1 MSFYDHD
8 LHIHSYISPCASE
21 PERSMQTVD
30 RILQY
35 AEENK
40 LNTICVTDH
49 FWDENVTPSPYGPE
63 YPDVFSFKQ
72 ISSIRPLPQR
82 KNIRFLFGCETELHA
97 DGRIAISEER
107 IDEFDFIIVPT
118 THFHNGYVLTLEE
131 EVDSKSRAK
140 AWVKKF
146 EILLNSNLPFH
157 KVGVAHLTTTLIAPT
172 LEQLFE
178 VFKLIPDAEMERLFK
193 RSAELGLGIE
203 LNVDGMNY
211 IGDEAELMF
220 KPFVI
225 AKECGCKF
233 YCGSDA
239 HRPFA
244 LDRTKGVLE
253 SGLKI
258 LNLSENDKFDIQS
271 LGVKNQ

>member
-1 MSFYDHD
+1 MNYIFDHD

-21 PERSMQTVD
+21 HERSMQTTE
-30 RILQY
+30 RILDY
-35 AEENK
+35 AEANN

-49 FWDENVTPSPYGPE
+49 FWDENVTPPFGPE
-63 YPDVFSFKQ
+63 YVDVYSFKR
-72 ISSIRPLPQR
+72 ISSIKPLPQR
-82 KNIRFLFGCETELHA
+82 ENIRFLFGCEAELHA
-97 DGRIAISEER
+97 DGRISISEER

-118 THFHNGYVLTLEE
+118 THFHNGYVLTPEE
-131 EVDSKSRAK
+131 AVDTKSRAK

-146 EILLNSNLPFH
+146 ELLLNANLPFH
-157 KVGVAHLTTTLIAPT
+157 KVGVAHLTTTLVAPT

-211 IGDEAELMF
+211 IGEEAELMF

-239 HRPFA
+239 HTNFG

-253 SGLKI
+253 RGLKI